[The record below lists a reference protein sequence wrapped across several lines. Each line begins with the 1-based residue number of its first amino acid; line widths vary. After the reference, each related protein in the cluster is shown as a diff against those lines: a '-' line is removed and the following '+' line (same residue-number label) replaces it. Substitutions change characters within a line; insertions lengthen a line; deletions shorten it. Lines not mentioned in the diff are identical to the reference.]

1 MKKLL
6 FAIVIAMIT
15 NLALAQEPATA
26 FEMNERLGRGI
37 NMGNAF
43 EAPTESAWGNP
54 WQPHYFKLMSEL
66 GFSHVRIPIRWAT
79 SARSSETPP
88 YIIDQTFVN
97 RIQQVVDTALKY
109 NLHPIINMHHHE
121 SLFEDP
127 DGQKDR
133 FLAQWEQIADFFKNY
148 PDSLIFEVL
157 NEPHNNLTPEKWND
171 FFEQA
176 LEIIREN
183 NPTRVVLLGTAEYG
197 GLAGVRHLQ
206 IPDDP
211 YIILSVH
218 YYNPFE
224 FTHQGASWVGDGAT
238 AWLGTKWYD
247 TEAERQTIINEF
259 SYTKQFAGEHNIPV
273 HVGEFGAYSNADMD
287 SRVRWTTFLA
297 RWFEEQG
304 FSWAYWE
311 FSAGFGIYNPQAG
324 EFLQPLVDALLHNPM
339 PEPTAIVSTPVFEQD
354 FQQSTAG
361 WNVTLGG
368 TGQAAMSDEQ
378 GNLIV
383 NITNG
388 GTESWHVQLSRPGI
402 LLEKGSMYKVT
413 FRCKALESQRHLTSY
428 VGRAT
433 NPWNDY
439 SGYNLIA
446 VSAQEQEYS
455 YSFIMTDNTDEN
467 ARLVFNLGMSFVG
480 FSLSYVA
487 VEKLTMVTSSG
498 EIRSQEIKVFPNPAK
513 ENYRVENTIG
523 FDSLYMYDIWGKRH
537 QSHKLSGTDLEM
549 NLEGLTSGLYMVTL
563 ESENDHSTFKVIKK
577 K

>member
-1 MKKLL
+1 MKKLQL
-6 FAIVIAMIT
+6 AIIMALIASLSFA
-15 NLALAQEPATA
+15 QDPATA

-54 WQPHYFKLMSEL
+54 WQPNYFRIMAEL
-66 GFSHVRIPIRWAT
+66 GFSHVRIPIRWT
-79 SARSSETPP
+79 TPARSSETPP
-88 YIIDQTFVN
+88 YTITQTFMN

-121 SLFEDP
+121 ALFEDP

-133 FLAQWEQIADFFKNY
+133 FLAQWEQIADFFKDY
-148 PDSLIFEVL
+148 PDSLVFEVL

-171 FFEQA
+171 FFAEA
-176 LEIIREN
+176 LGIIRES

-224 FTHQGASWVGDGAT
+224 FTHQGASWVGDGST

-259 SYTKQFAGEHNIPV
+259 SYTKQFAGEHNLPV

-324 EFLQPLVDALLHNPM
+324 HFHQPLVDALLHNPM

-361 WNVTLGG
+361 WNVTSGG
-368 TGQAAMSDEQ
+368 TGQATMAADQ
-378 GNLIV
+378 GNLVV

-388 GTESWHVQLSRPGI
+388 GTEGWHVQLSKQGI
-402 LLEKGSMYKVT
+402 LLEQGSMYKVT
-413 FRCKALESQRHLTSY
+413 FRGKALESQRHLTSY
-428 VGRAT
+428 LGRSSD
-433 NPWNDY
+433 PWNAY

-455 YSFIMTDNTDEN
+455 YTFIMTNNTDAN
-467 ARLVFNLGMSFVG
+467 ARLVFDLGMSFVG

-498 EIRSQEIKVFPNPAK
+498 EIRSQEIKVYPNPAK
-513 ENYRVENTIG
+513 DTLRVENITG
-523 FDSLYMYDIWGKRH
+523 YDSLYIYDLWGKRL
-537 QSHKLSGTDLEM
+537 QTHKISGTDLEM
-549 NLEGLTSGLYMVTL
+549 NMEGLPSGLYMVTL
-563 ESENDHSTFKVIKK
+563 ENGNDHSTFKIIKK
-577 K
+577 

>member
-1 MKKLL
+1 MKNFA
-6 FAIVIAMIT
+6 FAIVMAFLTISVNAE
-15 NLALAQEPATA
+15 EPPTA
-26 FEMNERLGRGI
+26 FEINERLGRGI

-54 WQPHYFKLMSEL
+54 WQPHYFRIMSEL
-66 GFSHVRIPIRWAT
+66 GFSHVRIPIRWTT

-88 YIIDQTFVN
+88 YTIQQSFLN
-97 RIQQVVDTALKY
+97 RIQQVADTALKY

-121 SLFEDP
+121 TLFEDP

-133 FLAQWEQIADFFKNY
+133 FLAQWEQIADFFKDY
-148 PDSLIFEVL
+148 PDSLVFEVL
-157 NEPHNNLTPEKWND
+157 NEPHNNLTPEKWNE
-171 FFEQA
+171 FFAEA
-176 LEIIREN
+176 LGIIRES

-247 TEAERQTIINEF
+247 TEAERQTIMNEF
-259 SYTKQFAGEHNIPV
+259 SFTKKFAHEHNIPV

-324 EFLQPLVDALLHNPM
+324 QLIQPLVDALLNNPM

-354 FQQSTAG
+354 FQQGTAG
-361 WNVTLGG
+361 WNLTSGG
-368 TGQAAMSDEQ
+368 TGQATMSGEQ
-378 GNLIV
+378 GNMIV

-388 GTESWHVQLSRPGI
+388 GTEGWHIQLSKQGI
-402 LLEKGSMYKVT
+402 LLEQGSMYKVT
-413 FRCKALESQRHLTSY
+413 FKGKALENQRHLTSY
-428 VGRAT
+428 LGRAS
-433 NPWNDY
+433 NPWNAY

-446 VSAQEQEYS
+446 VFAQEQEYN
-455 YSFIMTDNTDEN
+455 YTFIMTDITDAN
-467 ARLVFNLGMSFVG
+467 ARLVFDLGMSSEG

-487 VEKLTMVTSSG
+487 LEKLTMVTSSG

-513 ENYRVENTIG
+513 DTLRIENTTG
-523 FDSLYMYDIWGKRH
+523 YNSLHIIDIWGKRH
-537 QSHKLSGTDLEM
+537 QSHKISGTDLEM
-549 NLEGLTSGLYMVTL
+549 SLEDLPSGLYMVTL
-563 ESENDHSTFKVIKK
+563 ENESKHSTFKIIKK
-577 K
+577 